1 MIVIWLWNSSERGLT
16 PLKAF
21 LMMHQFQQMSQTKRR
36 IKDAA
41 ILLVQKSIALNGGL
55 RCNYGSRKPE
65 GLVNFENVY
74 VKRGLEWLNL
84 WVHHWICRHQ
94 SLIRCHFWGGLKS
107 WTWVGNKRRWPSW
120 TMPKRFDGSMC
131 STQWDG
137 RFPFI
142 HPLTNLLPC
151 ATVELQVLMSYM
163 TV

>member
-21 LMMHQFQQMSQTKRR
+21 LMMHQFQQMSQTKRH

-41 ILLVQKSIALNGGL
+41 VLLVQKSIALNGGL
-55 RCNYGSRKPE
+55 RCSYGSRKPE

-107 WTWVGNKRRWPSW
+107 WTWVGNKDDSHLGLRLKGLMVQCVAPNG
-120 TMPKRFDGSMC
+120 MGGSHS
-131 STQWDG
+131 STHLPTSFPVLQW
-137 RFPFI
+137 
-142 HPLTNLLPC
+142 
-151 ATVELQVLMSYM
+151 SYKY
-163 TV
+163 